1 MSILRGGDPASRA
14 GKSPKVRGGSGDRR
28 TASARFG
35 TGWAR
40 APAVA
45 GLLVGSSTVW
55 PGPESLRVLAVALAG
70 LAGLVY
76 LQLRETPKAAE
87 KLVALDT

>member
-1 MSILRGGDPASRA
+1 
-14 GKSPKVRGGSGDRR
+14 
-28 TASARFG
+28 
-35 TGWAR
+35 
-40 APAVA
+40 
-45 GLLVGSSTVW
+45 
-55 PGPESLRVLAVALAG
+55 VLAVALAG